1 MAAYKDG
8 WPSAPLQQTPGG
20 HCRETTRVS
29 RLIHAPSSSSFL
41 REQADFLG
49 LCPLIPK
56 NKFTC
61 WGECQGRGS
70 DELILKYSTNWL
82 SGDKTSRCF
91 FTTGLL
97 TKLIGCFS
105 VKNTKS
111 QKGHQKRKFVGDKK
125 KHTIVGSIIFF
136 EQGKS
141 EFSGCAKWLKV
152 CQSEDKAERMDFVKG
167 YIGSIWLWC
176 PPTPFKHSVQCKW
189 SKLRNHLISTN
200 INSDMKNETNSSDRI
215 MITAAWH

>member
-1 MAAYKDG
+1 MPACEDW

-20 HCRETTRVS
+20 HCRESTRVS

-41 REQADFLG
+41 KEQAGFLG
-49 LCPLIPK
+49 LSPLIPK
-56 NKFTC
+56 NKSTC
-61 WGECQGRGS
+61 GAGAGEECQGRGS

-125 KHTIVGSIIFF
+125 KHTIVGSVTFF

-152 CQSEDKAERMDFVKG
+152 CQSEDRAKRMDVVKG
-167 YIGSIWLWC
+167 YQYNLFIWSYLFGSGAIIKWLDAH
-176 PPTPFKHSVQCKW
+176 PPHHHHF
-189 SKLRNHLISTN
+189 
-200 INSDMKNETNSSDRI
+200 
-215 MITAAWH
+215 